1 MVLIGRI
8 QKYVFREVVTGLAV
22 TLGIILLAILLVDMV
37 EQMRTVGSRTDLSLV
52 GALQLTSLK
61 LPNLIKETLPF
72 AVLVG
77 TMLAFSKLNRS
88 SELSAIRAAG
98 VSAWRFLGPA
108 IFASFI
114 LGVLTMAVLDPL
126 ATDSNA
132 RYVTKRDILVNGERP
147 KAQSS
152 QAKSVWLRQGDDI
165 GKTVIHGGRVEENGR
180 ALLDV
185 VVLVYEND
193 GVESVFRRR
202 IDAERA
208 SLKPGFWQLENV
220 TETAPGL
227 DPSRQ
232 DYLALPTTL
241 EPETLLNR
249 YASAQTISFWNLPRF
264 IRDTRQAG
272 LEEDQYLLKLH
283 SLLAT
288 PVLLMAMSLIGAVV
302 CLRQR
307 RSGGVSQLIAA
318 GAGAGFILFFVTQFA
333 KGLSASGA
341 TPPQAAAW
349 CPPLFALFAVL
360 TVIAYAE
367 DG

>member
-1 MVLIGRI
+1 
-8 QKYVFREVVTGLAV
+8 
-22 TLGIILLAILLVDMV
+22 
-37 EQMRTVGSRTDLSLV
+37 
-52 GALQLTSLK
+52 
-61 LPNLIKETLPF
+61 
-72 AVLVG
+72 
-77 TMLAFSKLNRS
+77 
-88 SELSAIRAAG
+88 
-98 VSAWRFLGPA
+98 
-108 IFASFI
+108 
-114 LGVLTMAVLDPL
+114 
-126 ATDSNA
+126 
-132 RYVTKRDILVNGERP
+132 
-147 KAQSS
+147 
-152 QAKSVWLRQGDDI
+152 
-165 GKTVIHGGRVEENGR
+165 VEENGR

>member
-152 QAKSVWLRQGDDI
+152 QAKS
-165 GKTVIHGGRVEENGR
+165 
-180 ALLDV
+180 
-185 VVLVYEND
+185 
-193 GVESVFRRR
+193 F
-202 IDAERA
+202 
-208 SLKPGFWQLENV
+208 
-220 TETAPGL
+220 
-227 DPSRQ
+227 
-232 DYLALPTTL
+232 
-241 EPETLLNR
+241 
-249 YASAQTISFWNLPRF
+249 
-264 IRDTRQAG
+264 
-272 LEEDQYLLKLH
+272 
-283 SLLAT
+283 
-288 PVLLMAMSLIGAVV
+288 
-302 CLRQR
+302 
-307 RSGGVSQLIAA
+307 
-318 GAGAGFILFFVTQFA
+318 
-333 KGLSASGA
+333 
-341 TPPQAAAW
+341 
-349 CPPLFALFAVL
+349 
-360 TVIAYAE
+360 
-367 DG
+367 